1 MVGDFVGETMFF
13 GEGAGAGA
21 AASAVMGDVLE
32 VARHIQQGVAP
43 IVGCTCTDDLPILPM
58 DELVMRYYL
67 RFSVTDR
74 PGVLETMAGVFA
86 RHNISVK
93 SIVQRGRSGAERVD
107 QVVVT
112 HRCRH
117 PRGSGRGPGPGQ
129 RGAGHAFRHPRGGIS
144 DRYHFRLRWDAGG
157 FHGSVA

>member
-1 MVGDFVGETMFF
+1 RVHPTMIPTNHQLATVNGVFNSIYVVGDFVGETMFF

-32 VARHIQQGVAP
+32 VARHILQGVAP

-74 PGVLETMAGVFA
+74 P
-86 RHNISVK
+86 
-93 SIVQRGRSGAERVD
+93 
-107 QVVVT
+107 
-112 HRCRH
+112 
-117 PRGSGRGPGPGQ
+117 
-129 RGAGHAFRHPRGGIS
+129 
-144 DRYHFRLRWDAGG
+144 
-157 FHGSVA
+157 

>member
-1 MVGDFVGETMFF
+1 M
-13 GEGAGAGA
+13 
-21 AASAVMGDVLE
+21 LE

-112 HRCRH
+112 HRCRERDIREALEEALALDNVVLDT
-117 PRGSGRGPGPGQ
+117 P
-129 RGAGHAFRHPRGGIS
+129 
-144 DRYHFRLRWDAGG
+144 
-157 FHGSVA
+157 SVIRVEE